1 MWSSNL
7 TGVFMNYEKY
17 IRLAAATML
26 FPMSSTFAQVW
37 SDDPLLPPIA
47 SEATKSIDKVA
58 DERLAGRVR
67 HALARRKEIEPATI
81 AIRANSGVVTLMGS
95 EPEATQV
102 GLVEKTALSVLGVK
116 EVRNALTIRPI
127 GQ

>member
-1 MWSSNL
+1 
-7 TGVFMNYEKY
+7 MNYEKY

-26 FPMSSTFAQVW
+26 LPMSSTFAQVW

-47 SEATKSIDKVA
+47 TEATRSIDKVA

-95 EPEATQV
+95 EPDATQV
-102 GLVEKTALSVLGVK
+102 GLVEKTAMSVLGVN
-116 EVRNALTIRPI
+116 EVRNALIIRPI